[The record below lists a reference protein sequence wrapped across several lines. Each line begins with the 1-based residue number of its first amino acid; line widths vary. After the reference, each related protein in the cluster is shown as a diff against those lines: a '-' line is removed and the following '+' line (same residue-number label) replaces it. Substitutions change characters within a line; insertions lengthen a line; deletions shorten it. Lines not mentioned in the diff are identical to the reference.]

1 MSQAMSSGTQT
12 SQRNSQIRQSFE
24 GGGTSPNDLVHH
36 LKMFAEENPTSAAI
50 WCFAIGFVVGWK
62 LKPW

>member
-1 MSQAMSSGTQT
+1 MSQAVSGSQ
-12 SQRNSQIRQSFE
+12 SGQRNSQIRQSFE
-24 GGGTSPNDLVHH
+24 GGGTPSSNDLVHY
-36 LKMFAEENPTSAAI
+36 LKQFAEENPTSAAI

>member
-1 MSQAMSSGTQT
+1 MSQATARTEQSN
-12 SQRNSQIRQSFE
+12 QRNSQIRQSFE
-24 GGGTSPNDLVHH
+24 GGSSPNDLVHY
-36 LKMFAEENPTSAAI
+36 LKQFAEENPTSAAM

>member
-1 MSQAMSSGTQT
+1 MSQAVSTSSQT
-12 SQRNSQIRQSFE
+12 GQRNSQIRHSFE
-24 GGGTSPNDLVHH
+24 GGSPSSNDLVHY
-36 LKMFAEENPTSAAI
+36 LKQFAEDNPTSAAM